1 MVCVAEEEAEDE
13 TMRGIVVVF
22 VDGRINGFEGL
33 LLSVL
38 SPHSIISGMKRAAK
52 QKEGGVGWK
61 HHQMNFFVVRSSGN
75 SRWLAGGW
83 EGLESVRRLL
93 YPKPTKSEALNHLL
107 CSLRR
112 FSLLS
117 HFVGGG

>member
-1 MVCVAEEEAEDE
+1 MAEEEEEAEDE

-33 LLSVL
+33 LLSPQ
-38 SPHSIISGMKRAAK
+38 SSHSIISGTEEARAAK
-52 QKEGGVGWK
+52 QKEGGVGGK

-107 CSLRR
+107 SSAL
-112 FSLLS
+112 
-117 HFVGGG
+117 